1 MKDGTKVQHFGI
13 RKFSVG
19 VASVAVAAGIFFGA
33 DTALVSAEELETT
46 PPTTEEKS
54 ETAPN
59 ADDTAEKETPDTNA
73 GTVEENKTDTGA
85 TENNAPSN
93 DETKEE
99 SNEADKQPLAELH
112 DPKVTDLVTPSG
124 VLPKAA
130 DAVTN
135 KNDLPSDT
143 TYKWKENPNVN
154 IPGPGPATVVIA
166 YSDGS
171 NDEKTIMLTV
181 SGDVQKESDV
191 YTAVAKSLTT
201 KINTLPKA
209 EEGVEPEDEFHPFPD
224 NTTFEWA
231 QGPDVTTPGDKKGT
245 VCVNYPDGSTADV
258 KVDVKVEDSDILAD
272 KVVPKVPEKT
282 PVVDP
287 AALTEEE
294 KTAVKGKI
302 EEANKDNFPD
312 NTTVAV
318 AENGDATITYSDN
331 STDKIAGT
339 ELVEKADKKQAD
351 LNEPEV
357 KELTTDKG
365 VVPEAEEAVTNKQDL
380 PEDAKYSW
388 KTEPEVNVAGPME
401 ATLVVTY
408 SDDSTDEKQVVITVK
423 DDTEESTRQE
433 PQVQNLTTQLNV
445 VPEASEAVTNKDEL
459 PTDTKYAWKEAP
471 KVDKATKTT
480 GVALVTYPDGS
491 TAEVTVNVTI
501 EDNRSEA
508 EKYEPSY
515 ANAEGKAGEA
525 LRSAEPSFTSDDGT
539 TPENPEFS
547 LVDGAPDGAVIN
559 NLGIITYTPTEED
572 AAKGTVEIPV
582 LVTYADNS
590 SEQVTFTINVE
601 ALADIINRDGNTD
614 AEIPEGYDRAI
625 FKVSSEG
632 VEEFAPIVLD
642 IKKGTPVSTGQIKL
656 PELVAK
662 EGYENPRWVVAE
674 AMTAGAGFRAVPG
687 EKEVSILDIINM
699 ISNGGGTQ
707 SVTEFRAVADK
718 VEEQQVIWTGRVVV
732 DGEIIAE
739 KPFVGTEE
747 EVSEKLQE
755 LANSYT
761 VQADKYTYLGSER
774 VEDTF
779 IYNFDS
785 VKDAEQQV
793 SWTGQVVVDGEIVE
807 EHTYEGT
814 ERDVSQKLQELA
826 GSYVGQPDKYT
837 NIQVER
843 NGDTFIYKFDSVK
856 EAEQQVSW
864 TGQVVVDGEIVE
876 EHTYEGTERDVS
888 HQLQVLANTYIGQ
901 VDQYKFV
908 DSQRVG
914 DTFIYTFES
923 VKDELQEVVNHSGHI
938 VVVDK
943 DGNITEELYD
953 FTDSSEQNIVDLL
966 NTYLSGLKEDGYKVY
981 DYERAVDEETGSVS
995 WLYKV
1000 VKEEVGET
1008 ETPETPETP
1017 EVDED
1022 EEAEVIHSGHIV
1034 AVDKDG
1040 NIVNELY
1047 DFFDSSEDNIY
1058 HALSTHLGYL
1068 EEEGYT
1074 VHNYE
1079 RVVDEETGAVKWVYQ
1094 VVKADT
1100 NAPQT
1105 PEHNEDKDVLHSGHI
1120 VVVDKDGNVIKE
1132 LYDFFDPSEDNIY
1145 HALSTHLG
1153 YLKEEGYAVYDY
1165 ERTVDEETGAV
1176 QWLYKVVKADSA
1188 ETETPQKPEHHED
1201 KDVIH
1206 SGHIVVVDK
1215 DGNVI
1220 KELYDFFDPSEDNIY
1235 HTLSTHLG
1243 YLKEEGYVVYDYE
1256 RIVDEETGAVQ
1267 WLYKVVKVDSAEA
1280 ETPQKPEAEKP
1291 QEEKP
1296 EADKSE
1302 EEKSSKEVSVK
1313 KETSREESNLPS
1325 TGEAENF
1332 ALFGTAAVS
1341 VLAGLGLVGYRR
1353 RED

>member
-99 SNEADKQPLAELH
+99 SNKADKQPLAELH

-124 VLPKAA
+124 VLPKAT

-231 QGPDVTTPGDKKGT
+231 QAPDVTTPGDKKGT
-245 VCVNYPDGSTADV
+245 VRVNYPDGSTADV
-258 KVDVKVEDSDILAD
+258 KVDVKVEDSNILAD

-302 EEANKDNFPD
+302 EEANKDNFPN

-459 PTDTKYAWKEAP
+459 PTDTKYAWKEAPKVDGPGVSEATVVITYADGSSQERKEEVTVEDTRKQSEMYPPVVKPLTTTINTVPNAEDAVAPEDELHSFPQGTTITWEEEPKVDVVGETTGRVRVTYPDDSSVVEEVKVTVEDSTVQADKVVPNVPEKTPVADPSKLTEEEQATVKQKIEATNPDFPENTTVSVGENGDATITYSDDSTDTIAGTELVEKAVEQQADTYEPEVQKLVTEVNKVPSAEEAVTNKEALPDETKYSWKEEPKVDGVGPSEGTLLVTYPDGSTDEVPVEVEVPDTRKQNEQYPPVAKDITTQLDVLPEAKDGVAPQDELHSFPEGTTVTWKEAP

-642 IKKGTPVSTGQIKL
+642 IKKGTPVSTGQIKF

-876 EHTYEGTERDVS
+876 EHTYEVQS
-888 HQLQVLANTYIGQ
+888 ATYLIN
-901 VDQYKFV
+901 YKF
-908 DSQRVG
+908 
-914 DTFIYTFES
+914 
-923 VKDELQEVVNHSGHI
+923 
-938 VVVDK
+938 
-943 DGNITEELYD
+943 
-953 FTDSSEQNIVDLL
+953 
-966 NTYLSGLKEDGYKVY
+966 
-981 DYERAVDEETGSVS
+981 
-995 WLYKV
+995 
-1000 VKEEVGET
+1000 
-1008 ETPETPETP
+1008 
-1017 EVDED
+1017 
-1022 EEAEVIHSGHIV
+1022 
-1034 AVDKDG
+1034 
-1040 NIVNELY
+1040 
-1047 DFFDSSEDNIY
+1047 
-1058 HALSTHLGYL
+1058 
-1068 EEEGYT
+1068 
-1074 VHNYE
+1074 
-1079 RVVDEETGAVKWVYQ
+1079 
-1094 VVKADT
+1094 
-1100 NAPQT
+1100 
-1105 PEHNEDKDVLHSGHI
+1105 
-1120 VVVDKDGNVIKE
+1120 
-1132 LYDFFDPSEDNIY
+1132 
-1145 HALSTHLG
+1145 
-1153 YLKEEGYAVYDY
+1153 
-1165 ERTVDEETGAV
+1165 
-1176 QWLYKVVKADSA
+1176 
-1188 ETETPQKPEHHED
+1188 
-1201 KDVIH
+1201 
-1206 SGHIVVVDK
+1206 
-1215 DGNVI
+1215 
-1220 KELYDFFDPSEDNIY
+1220 
-1235 HTLSTHLG
+1235 
-1243 YLKEEGYVVYDYE
+1243 
-1256 RIVDEETGAVQ
+1256 
-1267 WLYKVVKVDSAEA
+1267 
-1280 ETPQKPEAEKP
+1280 
-1291 QEEKP
+1291 
-1296 EADKSE
+1296 
-1302 EEKSSKEVSVK
+1302 
-1313 KETSREESNLPS
+1313 
-1325 TGEAENF
+1325 
-1332 ALFGTAAVS
+1332 
-1341 VLAGLGLVGYRR
+1341 
-1353 RED
+1353 